1 MFDYSQANQNYN
13 YLGCNIVGYSGGNI
27 SNGYVID
34 KGTNDGVKKDMIV
47 ITPQGLVGKVTKSES
62 SYSIVQTILN
72 ENIAVA
78 SMVESTRETTG
89 ILQGATDN
97 KNKNLA
103 VLSNIPID
111 SEIKEGDVILTS
123 GLGGM
128 YPKEIRIGEVVSVEI
143 DTVGIMKKAVV
154 KPYVDFN
161 KLEGLF
167 VVVPKEE
174 INIGE

>member
-1 MFDYSQANQNYN
+1 ME
-13 YLGCNIVGYSGGNI
+13 
-27 SNGYVID
+27 
-34 KGTNDGVKKDMIV
+34 
-47 ITPQGLVGKVTKSES
+47 KVTKSES

-78 SMVESTRETTG
+78 SMVEVLERQQGYYKE
-89 ILQGATDN
+89 LQIT
-97 KNKNLA
+97 KIKNLA